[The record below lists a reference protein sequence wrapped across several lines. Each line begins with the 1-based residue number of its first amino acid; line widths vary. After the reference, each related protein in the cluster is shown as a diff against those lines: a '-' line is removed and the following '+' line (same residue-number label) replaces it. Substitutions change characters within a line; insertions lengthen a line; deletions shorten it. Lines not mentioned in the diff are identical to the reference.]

1 MEQDKKWSL
10 LLSGVLSEG
19 YKCRA
24 GSGRAEQGYVIVDMR
39 FLAEGRVTMK
49 TLETQMDTFLRDHF
63 IHDTYI
69 SCYQLNCMV
78 TFMDTKCHITLQ
90 PCGVW
95 IWIHVHK
102 PSSTQNKM
110 ETFVKNSYHFL
121 FVSKTLD

>member
-1 MEQDKKWSL
+1 VTTSNLNKCYWEWSKTR
-10 LLSGVLSEG
+10 SEVYYYRGVLSEG

-90 PCGVW
+90 PCGV
-95 IWIHVHK
+95 
-102 PSSTQNKM
+102 
-110 ETFVKNSYHFL
+110 
-121 FVSKTLD
+121 